1 MTVIKR
7 SVNAS
12 RVAAFSAVTN
22 YPAASSLCLI
32 LRSMQIENQPHQT
45 RKCFGGSAEPSP
57 KWAFQNLLTE
67 FQN

>member
-1 MTVIKR
+1 
-7 SVNAS
+7 
-12 RVAAFSAVTN
+12 VTN